1 MAEITAALVK
11 ELRERTG
18 QGMMECKKALVAAG
32 GDIEKA
38 IDDMRAS
45 GAIKAAKKAGN
56 VAAEGAIA
64 ARVEGGR
71 GLLIEVNSQTDFL
84 ALQDDFKAFVKESLD
99 EAFAQKLTEAAPLIA
114 SRESAREALVA
125 KCGEN
130 VNIRRLARAEG
141 DVVGAYLHG
150 HRIGV
155 LVVLKGGN
163 EELAKHV
170 AMHVAASNPAVLSPS
185 DVSEEL
191 IAKEKEIFLQL
202 NAEKIAGKPENI
214 VENMVK
220 GRIAKFLAE
229 ASLVEQPFVKDPE
242 VISTITYREL
252 RELSYM
258 GATVLHEDSIF
269 PLRQEG
275 IPIHVLNTNAP
286 QDPGTMIVEN
296 TCSKP
301 KFTITGIA
309 GKKGFASI
317 TVEKS
322 MMNTEIGFGRK
333 VLGVFED
340 NNLSFEHMPSGI
352 DTMTVFVHQ
361 NEFAEKEQQVIAG
374 LHRAVQ
380 PDSIDLE
387 SDLALIAV
395 VGRGMRRTRGTA
407 GRIFSALA
415 HAHVNVKM
423 IDQGS
428 SELNIIIGVENRD
441 FETAIKAIYDIF
453 VVAQI

>member
-56 VAAEGAIA
+56 IAAEGSIA
-64 ARVEGGR
+64 VKVSADNKAAVI
-71 GLLIEVNSQTDFL
+71 IEVNSQTDFL

-130 VNIRRLARAEG
+130 VNIRRLAAVEG
-141 DVVGAYLHG
+141 DVVGSYLHG

-229 ASLVEQPFVKDPE
+229 ASLVEQAFVMDPE
-242 VISTITYREL
+242 VKVGDL
-252 RELSYM
+252 VKKA
-258 GATVLHEDSIF
+258 GAEIVSFIRFEVG
-269 PLRQEG
+269 EG
-275 IPIHVLNTNAP
+275 IEK
-286 QDPGTMIVEN
+286 VE
-296 TCSKP
+296 
-301 KFTITGIA
+301 A
-309 GKKGFASI
+309 DFA
-317 TVEKS
+317 
-322 MMNTEIGFGRK
+322 
-333 VLGVFED
+333 
-340 NNLSFEHMPSGI
+340 
-352 DTMTVFVHQ
+352 
-361 NEFAEKEQQVIAG
+361 AEVAAQVA
-374 LHRAVQ
+374 AAKQ
-380 PDSIDLE
+380 
-387 SDLALIAV
+387 
-395 VGRGMRRTRGTA
+395 
-407 GRIFSALA
+407 
-415 HAHVNVKM
+415 
-423 IDQGS
+423 
-428 SELNIIIGVENRD
+428 
-441 FETAIKAIYDIF
+441 
-453 VVAQI
+453 